1 VLVPPQAGGDLV
13 VQLRSPPYAVAD
25 PRELGV
31 VVWQAQRTLAGS
43 APLIGVLGEFAG
55 FPQLPLV
62 VLLYAVLAR
71 RRLPVAAA
79 LAMGTL
85 LLIGLSGL
93 TALHPLLLAGFAW
106 WGAIGGLLALG
117 LGRLADRAPP
127 LTDRT
132 AQRWLLV
139 AFSVIVLLTFAPGF
153 YSDGY
158 GYFAYVRSLV
168 VDGDLH
174 FANEYARL
182 YGATP
187 WAKPTATGLL
197 PNPWSIGPALFWLP
211 LYTLVHALLG
221 LFGGCWPADGY
232 SEPYVVAVT
241 LTTAFAALVFVL
253 ASYRLARRWVGPGAA
268 ALAALSLLLGSTL
281 WYYSMRLGSF
291 AHALSAAAAAVFVLA
306 WIRIEERRSPGRWIA
321 FGAASGVLMLIYW
334 PCALLLLGPALTMLR
349 RALLLVRSRDW
360 PALWRLLLGGLGAAA
375 VALVVFVPQ
384 MIAWS
389 VIYGS
394 PLTKPDTTPT
404 LGDRSYWLPMLFAPF
419 GVLPWTPILMAGFCG
434 LFLLWGRDRR
444 LMAALLLAVVV
455 YFGYNSLL
463 SDWHGSGAFGLR
475 RLTALA
481 PWGVIG
487 SALIY
492 QRLVDAGRRSLAL
505 FLAINTSAWMLML
518 LIRYE
523 FRYFPDRTPLGL
535 LELPLP
541 TFYLSRTTMPL
552 WELGSYLG
560 TGYFFDALGAA
571 TTRSVA
577 LAALAV
583 LAGGVVIVW
592 WWIEHS
598 VASE

>member
-1 VLVPPQAGGDLV
+1 
-13 VQLRSPPYAVAD
+13 
-25 PRELGV
+25 
-31 VVWQAQRTLAGS
+31 
-43 APLIGVLGEFAG
+43 
-55 FPQLPLV
+55 
-62 VLLYAVLAR
+62 
-71 RRLPVAAA
+71 
-79 LAMGTL
+79 
-85 LLIGLSGL
+85 
-93 TALHPLLLAGFAW
+93 
-106 WGAIGGLLALG
+106 
-117 LGRLADRAPP
+117 
-127 LTDRT
+127 
-132 AQRWLLV
+132 
-139 AFSVIVLLTFAPGF
+139 
-153 YSDGY
+153 
-158 GYFAYVRSLV
+158 
-168 VDGDLH
+168 
-174 FANEYARL
+174 
-182 YGATP
+182 
-187 WAKPTATGLL
+187 
-197 PNPWSIGPALFWLP
+197 
-211 LYTLVHALLG
+211 
-221 LFGGCWPADGY
+221 
-232 SEPYVVAVT
+232 
-241 LTTAFAALVFVL
+241 
-253 ASYRLARRWVGPGAA
+253 
-268 ALAALSLLLGSTL
+268 
-281 WYYSMRLGSF
+281 
-291 AHALSAAAAAVFVLA
+291 
-306 WIRIEERRSPGRWIA
+306 
-321 FGAASGVLMLIYW
+321 
-334 PCALLLLGPALTMLR
+334 
-349 RALLLVRSRDW
+349 
-360 PALWRLLLGGLGAAA
+360 
-375 VALVVFVPQ
+375 
-384 MIAWS
+384 
-389 VIYGS
+389 
-394 PLTKPDTTPT
+394 
-404 LGDRSYWLPMLFAPF
+404 
-419 GVLPWTPILMAGFCG
+419 MAGFCG